1 MHHTDCTECAHHN
14 YPPNPTPQMTNTGST
29 TTPCQ
34 EAKQFLHYLI
44 LNICQICRKT
54 RSLTMRNK
62 FMTFQHPHW
71 VFEIIIMEIFKAP
84 TLRLKALNKH
94 THIMYIEVENVT
106 KTIWAWIGHM
116 HKKDCIN
123 IMQLPNK
130 HFKDIVK
137 TLLNL
142 SVLQCLWPVPVA
154 AELRLGKHA
163 HTLIVARTLQR
174 DTDDFLQP

>member
-1 MHHTDCTECAHHN
+1 MPRSQTI
-14 YPPNPTPQMTNTGST
+14 ST
-29 TTPCQ
+29 LPHP
-34 EAKQFLHYLI
+34 KI
-44 LNICQICRKT
+44 LSNISRKT
-54 RSLTMRNK
+54 RSLTMKNK
-62 FMTFQHPHW
+62 FRTFQHPHW

-94 THIMYIEVENVT
+94 THIMYIETENVT
-106 KTIWAWIGHM
+106 KTIWAWTGHL
-116 HKKDCIN
+116 HKKECIN
-123 IMQLPNK
+123 IMQLPDK

-142 SVLQCLWPVPVA
+142 SVLQCLRPVPVA

-174 DTDDFLQP
+174 HTEDFLQP